1 MLNILLIV
9 KVQKSKLVL
18 RWWIVPRNSLIT
30 LLGTELTNTTGN
42 QVERPTNRPIIEKNI
57 NYKLLYK
64 MVESAIEEILLEYP
78 NDPVVEKFRD
88 KVITNL
94 KPVLKEIIQE

>member
-1 MLNILLIV
+1 M
-9 KVQKSKLVL
+9 
-18 RWWIVPRNSLIT
+18 PRNNLIT

-42 QVERPTNRPIIEKNI
+42 QVERPTNRPIVEKNI

>member
-1 MLNILLIV
+1 M
-9 KVQKSKLVL
+9 
-18 RWWIVPRNSLIT
+18 PRNSLIT

-78 NDPVVEKFRD
+78 DDPVVEKFRD

-94 KPVLKEIIQE
+94 KPVLKEIIKE

>member
-1 MLNILLIV
+1 
-9 KVQKSKLVL
+9 
-18 RWWIVPRNSLIT
+18 VPRNSLIT